1 MTILEELI
9 QYAQD
14 CISGEIISCRKHK
27 WACERFLRDVE
38 RMRTDPEYPYT
49 WNEERA
55 NEIVVWF
62 SMLRHRTG
70 VLAGQPIILTTWQK
84 FRHCQLYG
92 WRRKADGRKRFT
104 KTFTEVARK
113 NA

>member
-38 RMRTDPEYPYT
+38 HMRTDPEYPYT
-49 WNEERA
+49 WSEERA
-55 NEIVVWF
+55 SEIVVWF
-62 SMLRHRTG
+62 STLRRLG
-70 VLAGQPIILTTWQK
+70 IICWS
-84 FRHCQLYG
+84 QLCSLLCCCS
-92 WRRKADGRKRFT
+92 
-104 KTFTEVARK
+104 
-113 NA
+113 